1 MDPVTERC
9 EHGNEPRTCLTCRRS
24 WQEMLAT
31 QEITDA
37 DYLLN
42 PPLNPDVTFEEIMTT
57 LGKVNN
63 MLFGVNNL
71 LRDLVFRLEGKR

>member
-1 MDPVTERC
+1 
-9 EHGNEPRTCLTCRRS
+9 
-24 WQEMLAT
+24 MLAT